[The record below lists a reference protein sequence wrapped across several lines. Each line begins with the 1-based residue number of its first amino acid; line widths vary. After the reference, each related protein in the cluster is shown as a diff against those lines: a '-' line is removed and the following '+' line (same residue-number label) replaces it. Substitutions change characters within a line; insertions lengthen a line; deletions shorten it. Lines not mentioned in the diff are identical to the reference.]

1 MNQITKWKLKNKKSC
16 VKINGLKT
24 IYVKGQQLYFDG
36 FDALSFD
43 TQPSSNIKS
52 ALEYIIDDN
61 NLIDDLVK
69 TIKDNKYFSISKLRK
84 GEQKPINNKPGR
96 AHNPL
101 INNKKELNILQK
113 CLLKHYFNIDIG
125 TKPLTNIPI
134 QIISY
139 IRSIE
144 KLFVLYISEII
155 NSLNNQYY
163 NLKNNDNTNK
173 NHSDLYGKTDFG
185 YTNHYQNNDKQ
196 KDECIA
202 FVKKHLYLYKNIV
215 SNVSIKKNNESKEQV
230 RKLLQILSFIRN
242 NHVLGLFYHQNSC
255 NCNARKIQNN
265 ANDFL
270 KRAINNF
277 TNEYNN
283 SELYQ
288 YPKIFLQKILNIN
301 NFNDLFY
308 KFNFNNVIKNFGISI
323 KKIREYII
331 DDNDK
336 KEYIENKTIRYV
348 NKCYDFIIWNYFY
361 THKKETNNFLNEIRT
376 CNTNEKI
383 NQIYEE
389 KISLEIKKS
398 SLSMFNE
405 LKKHFNNKKNEDLK
419 NEYKKDKFAKSNYKN
434 LDDNN
439 PPDFAGFIYVMC
451 CFLDEKEIN
460 EFTNFLIKYF
470 SSIRSLLIVH
480 ENNFKNDENFD
491 NFYQNYPTFKIE
503 NIENLICYLHR
514 IQSICKLNK
523 KIFNDKKM
531 TIQKQTLH
539 DWN

>member
-1 MNQITKWKLKNKKSC
+1 MKFYKLIVKGNDRIGGVLYSPPKWPYPIARDAQPVQDWQSLIVELRDGQYRHFHACTGGANLVSHEMMTLLRTFNNDEDKLEFLP
-16 VKINGLKT
+16 VKAISKEYGDRKYYIMHFKIIYDVIDTLKT

-61 NLIDDLVK
+61 NLIDDLLENEKEHQFSVK

-255 NCNARKIQNN
+255 NCNQNLY
-265 ANDFL
+265 F
-270 KRAINNF
+270 
-277 TNEYNN
+277 
-283 SELYQ
+283 LYQ
-288 YPKIFLQKILNIN
+288 
-301 NFNDLFY
+301 LF
-308 KFNFNNVIKNFGISI
+308 F
-323 KKIREYII
+323 R
-331 DDNDK
+331 
-336 KEYIENKTIRYV
+336 
-348 NKCYDFIIWNYFY
+348 
-361 THKKETNNFLNEIRT
+361 
-376 CNTNEKI
+376 
-383 NQIYEE
+383 
-389 KISLEIKKS
+389 
-398 SLSMFNE
+398 
-405 LKKHFNNKKNEDLK
+405 
-419 NEYKKDKFAKSNYKN
+419 
-434 LDDNN
+434 
-439 PPDFAGFIYVMC
+439 
-451 CFLDEKEIN
+451 
-460 EFTNFLIKYF
+460 
-470 SSIRSLLIVH
+470 
-480 ENNFKNDENFD
+480 
-491 NFYQNYPTFKIE
+491 
-503 NIENLICYLHR
+503 
-514 IQSICKLNK
+514 
-523 KIFNDKKM
+523 
-531 TIQKQTLH
+531 
-539 DWN
+539 